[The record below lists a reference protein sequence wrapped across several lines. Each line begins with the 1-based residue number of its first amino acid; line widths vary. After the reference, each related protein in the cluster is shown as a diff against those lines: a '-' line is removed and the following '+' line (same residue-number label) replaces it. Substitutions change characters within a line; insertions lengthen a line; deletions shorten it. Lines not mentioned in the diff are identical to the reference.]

1 MLTPLALTPESPLA
15 RTLYEVWSGRPVTV
29 VKAAPGSGKSTLITR
44 LVSLLLMRTDL
55 SVAILTPT
63 RGAAFDLAERVG
75 EALADNCGPREKFTC
90 IFGVSRPTEFNL
102 LHSVPSG
109 TQSGNARSVM
119 VRTVASAS
127 GVTNPVDVDV
137 VIVDEAYQTTLS
149 DMAVAL
155 RLANQV
161 VLVGDP
167 GQIGPVV
174 TVDDSVWAKHSTS
187 PTRRAPEMLAE
198 RADAVVV
205 ELDTTYR
212 LGPVSTELLNR
223 LYDFPIQCGRSP
235 RHVAFDPALDRP
247 DVRTP
252 VGGLPEVARLLV
264 PNVVGRIS
272 GRSAVVSGG
281 AGGWASSRLKR
292 CRADWPSWSRTVSS
306 IADVSG
312 LSSASGCACHFA
324 TVRTPTPRCPANASC
339 DIRTAPCRVHAAR
352 PVQTGMTTSGQDG

>member
-1 MLTPLALTPESPLA
+1 M
-15 RTLYEVWSGRPVTV
+15 
-29 VKAAPGSGKSTLITR
+29 
-44 LVSLLLMRTDL
+44 
-55 SVAILTPT
+55 
-63 RGAAFDLAERVG
+63 
-75 EALADNCGPREKFTC
+75 
-90 IFGVSRPTEFNL
+90 SRPTEFNL
-102 LHSVPSG
+102 VHSVPSG

-198 RADAVVV
+198 RPDAVVV

-223 LYDFPIQCGRSP
+223 LYDFPIHCGRSP

-252 VGGLPEVARLLV
+252 AGGLPEVARLVV
-264 PNVVGRIS
+264 PNVVGRNDS
-272 GRSAVVSGG
+272 GY
-281 AGGWASSRLKR
+281 L
-292 CRADWPSWSRTVSS
+292 RTV
-306 IADVSG
+306 AE
-312 LSSASGCACHFA
+312 
-324 TVRTPTPRCPANASC
+324 
-339 DIRTAPCRVHAAR
+339 TARLLRGPDGEHHHA
-352 PVQTGMTTSGQDG
+352 